1 MYGPQ
6 LPKTGMFILLG
17 TTSLYMSLY
26 SKIFLIFFVLMLV
39 LIVFGYVRLRYYER
53 KMRKKNVL

>member
-6 LPKTGMFILLG
+6 LPKTGMFMLLG
-17 TTSLYMSLY
+17 TASLYASLY
-26 SKIFLIFFVLMLV
+26 SKIFLIFFVLMV
-39 LIVFGYVRLRYYER
+39 GLIIFSYIRLRYHER

>member
-6 LPKTGMFILLG
+6 LPKTGMFMLLG
-17 TTSLYMSLY
+17 TASLYALY
-26 SKIFLIFFVLMLV
+26 GKIFLVFFILTLV
-39 LIVFGYVRLRYYER
+39 LIVFSYARLRYHER